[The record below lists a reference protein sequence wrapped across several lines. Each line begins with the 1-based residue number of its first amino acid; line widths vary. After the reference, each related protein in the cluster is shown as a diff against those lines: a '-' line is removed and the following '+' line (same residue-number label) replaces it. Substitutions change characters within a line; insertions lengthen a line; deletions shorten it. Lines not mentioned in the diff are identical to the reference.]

1 MDELV
6 KLLNPTE
13 QHQSNQKI
21 EIDTIN
27 QGSDDQEIL
36 DRLLEHGKLL
46 QNQFDS
52 IDSKLTESNIS
63 IQKLMRESQEEISQL
78 QPKSELIHEQFM
90 KYEDDYIDYYESV
103 LKPTPKPSNGEEVE
117 EQKKNKD
124 RLLIESL
131 NEQIEWLKELE
142 RLKIWLT
149 VLLEFRDRTDTL
161 IGTVNSQSS
170 PITFNEFDTVTN
182 QLFDLIQSYHELRIQ
197 LSPQIDHFNLFEYI
211 HQILRQSLTS
221 LIETIYGIVAQTLEN
236 EIDWPQP
243 CRASLEFQTPS
254 TKRILETFKIAVN
267 FQNKLQSRPDLVWL
281 SNERRS
287 GEDQE
292 DRRVIWIPV
301 LVPGSSILLQAI
313 LKPIILRFR
322 FHFDGNRDTNRLDKP
337 EWYFNHV
344 LDRLDEHEKF
354 IKSDVQKLFELS
366 GQGSIKVFEG
376 FMTQLIN
383 LIEKKLVR
391 TVPGILE
398 MKPILAHTIE
408 KSIGFDQQIKQM
420 NPANKTQ
427 WNGTVDKILSNS
439 NWFNIWFEAE
449 KKFVD
454 DMYLEIL
461 SSRDTWEIEEEDPRP
476 LELGILATKSSLRIQ
491 ELTEQ
496 IKTKYEYLPRL
507 RYQSAFLIKIQM
519 VVLDSYSQRISGVLD
534 GFERN
539 NRLIN
544 VVGGTTDSRNR
555 SKMNAGMNGLQR
567 LVKVFI
573 SSHWI
578 LTCFRSWNDD
588 DLFYADLYDQ
598 LKTEKNLPTEVDQLL
613 KSIDQQAVLDPSVFT
628 PLMARYEELLKR
640 AEAAIVRHVVNEI
653 SVELKP
659 YFSKRWDM
667 TEDQSSEIED
677 LSSEIIPAISL
688 WKSII
693 NYLKEHIR
701 PTIKFN
707 KIIKP
712 ICQDLELKLL
722 QKIIFEEPFS
732 IRSITLTGAKQ
743 FEFDLHYG
751 WLNFTSSLSNDRD
764 KSLRLDKHFSKVLD
778 ISKLLSV
785 PSVSSS
791 PSTTTMRT
799 TNHGDL
805 TFEELVRICFDDQ
818 RKDDQFKTHLN
829 DHYQLSI
836 HSSLS
841 RIEAQSALKRRPE
854 CWKS

>member
-1 MDELV
+1 
-6 KLLNPTE
+6 
-13 QHQSNQKI
+13 
-21 EIDTIN
+21 
-27 QGSDDQEIL
+27 
-36 DRLLEHGKLL
+36 
-46 QNQFDS
+46 
-52 IDSKLTESNIS
+52 
-63 IQKLMRESQEEISQL
+63 
-78 QPKSELIHEQFM
+78 
-90 KYEDDYIDYYESV
+90 
-103 LKPTPKPSNGEEVE
+103 
-117 EQKKNKD
+117 
-124 RLLIESL
+124 
-131 NEQIEWLKELE
+131 
-142 RLKIWLT
+142 
-149 VLLEFRDRTDTL
+149 
-161 IGTVNSQSS
+161 
-170 PITFNEFDTVTN
+170 
-182 QLFDLIQSYHELRIQ
+182 
-197 LSPQIDHFNLFEYI
+197 
-211 HQILRQSLTS
+211 
-221 LIETIYGIVAQTLEN
+221 
-236 EIDWPQP
+236 
-243 CRASLEFQTPS
+243 
-254 TKRILETFKIAVN
+254 
-267 FQNKLQSRPDLVWL
+267 
-281 SNERRS
+281 
-287 GEDQE
+287 
-292 DRRVIWIPV
+292 
-301 LVPGSSILLQAI
+301 
-313 LKPIILRFR
+313 
-322 FHFDGNRDTNRLDKP
+322 
-337 EWYFNHV
+337 
-344 LDRLDEHEKF
+344 
-354 IKSDVQKLFELS
+354 
-366 GQGSIKVFEG
+366 
-376 FMTQLIN
+376 
-383 LIEKKLVR
+383 
-391 TVPGILE
+391 
-398 MKPILAHTIE
+398 
-408 KSIGFDQQIKQM
+408 
-420 NPANKTQ
+420 
-427 WNGTVDKILSNS
+427 
-439 NWFNIWFEAE
+439 
-449 KKFVD
+449 
-454 DMYLEIL
+454 
-461 SSRDTWEIEEEDPRP
+461 
-476 LELGILATKSSLRIQ
+476 
-491 ELTEQ
+491 
-496 IKTKYEYLPRL
+496 
-507 RYQSAFLIKIQM
+507 M

-659 YFSKRWDM
+659 IFL
-667 TEDQSSEIED
+667 SSEMGYDRRSIERIED

-707 KIIKP
+707 KSSN
-712 ICQDLELKLL
+712 QS
-722 QKIIFEEPFS
+722 KIIFEEPFS

>member
-13 QHQSNQKI
+13 QHQSKQQI

-27 QGSDDQEIL
+27 QGFDDQEIL
-36 DRLLEHGKLL
+36 DQLLEHGELL

-78 QPKSELIHEQFM
+78 QPKN
-90 KYEDDYIDYYESV
+90 YYESV
-103 LKPTPKPSNGEEVE
+103 LKPTQTFNGRRVE

-124 RLLIESL
+124 RLLIE
-131 NEQIEWLKELE
+131 KLE
-142 RLKIWLT
+142 RLKLT
-149 VLLEFRDRTDTL
+149 LNLH
-161 IGTVNSQSS
+161 
-170 PITFNEFDTVTN
+170 ITFNEFDTVTN
-182 QLFDLIQSYHELRIQ
+182 QLFDLIQSYHELRDQ

-243 CRASLEFQTPS
+243 CRASLEFQTP
-254 TKRILETFKIAVN
+254 N
-267 FQNKLQSRPDLVWL
+267 
-281 SNERRS
+281 
-287 GEDQE
+287 
-292 DRRVIWIPV
+292 RRVIWIPV

-322 FHFDGNRDTNRLDKP
+322 FHFDGNRDTNRLDKVI
-337 EWYFNHV
+337 H
-344 LDRLDEHEKF
+344 D
-354 IKSDVQKLFELS
+354 
-366 GQGSIKVFEG
+366 
-376 FMTQLIN
+376 TIN
-383 LIEKKLVR
+383 QLIEKKLVR

-449 KKFVD
+449 KN
-454 DMYLEIL
+454 
-461 SSRDTWEIEEEDPRP
+461 SRDTWEIEEEDPRP

>member
-170 PITFNEFDTVTN
+170 PITFNEFDT
-182 QLFDLIQSYHELRIQ
+182 LRIQ

-254 TKRILETFKIAVN
+254 TKRILETFKIAHGVH
-267 FQNKLQSRPDLVWL
+267 QSRLQSRPDLVWL
-281 SNERRS
+281 SMNEDL
-287 GEDQE
+287 GKTKKID
-292 DRRVIWIPV
+292 
-301 LVPGSSILLQAI
+301 A
-313 LKPIILRFR
+313 
-322 FHFDGNRDTNRLDKP
+322 FHFDGNRDTNRLDK
-337 EWYFNHV
+337 
-344 LDRLDEHEKF
+344 
-354 IKSDVQKLFELS
+354 
-366 GQGSIKVFEG
+366 EG

-659 YFSKRWDM
+659 YFSKFSSIPSMCLFLNTGTNHRLFFRRWDM